1 MVQLDVGRCDELTDA
16 SFLRIAKTATHLTH
30 INLEWCFHVTDNGAG
45 ALLRRCPQ
53 LRFVKL
59 EGCKLVSDL
68 LLEQAMEER
77 EGDEG
82 FLRELRMLNLVY
94 INSITDEAISA
105 FSLRFPQV
113 SVANYYGDIVQKGE
127 TTDNPGT
134 DTGGWDDGDTEQQ
147 IFFGDSEMD
156 GFG

>member
-1 MVQLDVGRCDELTDA
+1 MLSSWVSTLLPR
-16 SFLRIAKTATHLTH
+16 HL
-30 INLEWCFHVTDNGAG
+30 
-45 ALLRRCPQ
+45 
-53 LRFVKL
+53 
-59 EGCKLVSDL
+59 
-68 LLEQAMEER
+68 
-77 EGDEG
+77 
-82 FLRELRMLNLVY
+82 
-94 INSITDEAISA
+94 
-105 FSLRFPQV
+105 FSRPSTPQV

>member
-1 MVQLDVGRCDELTDA
+1 M
-16 SFLRIAKTATHLTH
+16 RIAQTATHLTH

-45 ALLRRCPQ
+45 ALLRGCPQ

-68 LLEQAMEER
+68 LLEQAVEER

>member
-1 MVQLDVGRCDELTDA
+1 
-16 SFLRIAKTATHLTH
+16 
-30 INLEWCFHVTDNGAG
+30 
-45 ALLRRCPQ
+45 
-53 LRFVKL
+53 
-59 EGCKLVSDL
+59 
-68 LLEQAMEER
+68 
-77 EGDEG
+77 
-82 FLRELRMLNLVY
+82 MLNLVY